1 MKLRRIMSAM
11 LAAALV
17 TSTVAFAEDTA
28 TRDIYLTVENDKGT
42 YTFTEEESAAF
53 VDYFNK
59 ENNFDEVNTFNIPP
73 VYIYG
78 EDSGFT
84 ATDGNKYSLNEVF
97 QVDFE
102 FIDIQKDADGNTT
115 FKKLY
120 KANTSHPISGTSMWG
135 PCSAND
141 EGYTFTDTTITV
153 SELIGYMDN
162 WGKAN
167 IIYAEISDDGG
178 DVPDEPAFTHEDV
191 DMILI
196 WFYMSDEFNE
206 NGNAIHPSDDNYKF
220 YGDWFISESA
230 VEMLNEANSGTTA
243 PDDTTNKN
251 DGTAADDSTD
261 TSADDNTDTSADGED
276 ASDNSNSDD
285 NAGSTDGADGEDKN
299 SADTGAQGV
308 AAAAGIA
315 LAAGAAVLFSRKR
328 K

>member
-1 MKLRRIMSAM
+1 MSAM
-11 LAAALV
+11 LAAVLV

-84 ATDGNKYSLNEVF
+84 AADGNKYSLNEIYRVE
-97 QVDFE
+97 FE

-120 KANTSHPISGTSMWG
+120 KANTSHPLSGTSMWG
-135 PCSAND
+135 PYSESD
-141 EGYTFTDTTITV
+141 EGNTFTDTTITV
-153 SELIGYMDN
+153 SELTKYMDN
-162 WGKAN
+162 WGGAN
-167 IIYAEISDDGG
+167 IIYADMSEEYTREEIDAM
-178 DVPDEPAFTHEDV
+178 EPAFTHEDV
-191 DMILI
+191 DMIQI
-196 WFYMSDEFNE
+196 WFYMSDEFDE

-243 PDDTTNKN
+243 PDDTT
-251 DGTAADDSTD
+251 GTADDESASGDND
-261 TSADDNTDTSADGED
+261 TST
-276 ASDNSNSDD
+276 D